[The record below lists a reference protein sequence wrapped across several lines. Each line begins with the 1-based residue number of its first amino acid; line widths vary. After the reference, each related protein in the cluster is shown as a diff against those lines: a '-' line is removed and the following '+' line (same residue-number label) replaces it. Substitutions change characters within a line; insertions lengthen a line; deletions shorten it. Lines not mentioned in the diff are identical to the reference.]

1 MAEKK
6 RGGLHST
13 VDGRLIAGRYKIVDP
28 EPIGRGGM
36 GLVYRG
42 FDIRTKKD
50 VAIKVLHEQFEGMP
64 EAVAR
69 FRKETDVV
77 NRVGHEGIA
86 VILDRAQPDEAPVFI
101 VMEFLDGKTL
111 AQVLDENGQNS
122 KPLHVQ
128 HILYIGLKLL
138 ETLGAVHESG
148 IIHRDLKPENVFVLG
163 RMDKRYR
170 VKIIDFGIAKFK
182 EADPKLTQVGTIV
195 GTPLYMSPEQ
205 CRGLPVDHRTDLYA
219 IGCVLYEM
227 ATGRPPF
234 VGDLSEVQQG
244 HICSLPESPT
254 DLNGEIPLALSAVIV
269 KALAKEP
276 DNRFPDAEA
285 MHEALEDAVPE
296 DKLFW
301 RDSRPPSPVN
311 GSVVV
316 VPAPRLLPRAP
327 EQDPGDATPTRLV
340 PEKAAQVQAAAAAEK
355 LGRAETITP
364 TDLEQEGASALSTKK
379 AHEVFAAAV
388 DYLKQAEVWILRPS
402 RRAGVIAVGSAA
414 FVTIALTIL
423 TALLSGNGTASKAAD
438 ARTTPDAAVIAE
450 APPSPPEIPDALVI
464 RVPVHIPTP
473 PSRDAEADTSEDAD
487 EADAGEDKTRTEATE
502 AEIATSSTP
511 PTGYTELLAEG
522 TTAFERRNYRAAA
535 RKFTGATEL
544 WSEGADA
551 WRELGDTLLLLGRRS
566 EAKTSLR
573 EYLRL
578 APDAPDA
585 SYYRGIVGNK

>member
-1 MAEKK
+1 
-6 RGGLHST
+6 
-13 VDGRLIAGRYKIVDP
+13 
-28 EPIGRGGM
+28 M

-42 FDIRTKKD
+42 YDIRTKKD

-64 EAVAR
+64 EVVAR

-111 AQVLDENGQNS
+111 AQVLDENGQNG

-128 HILYIGLKLL
+128 HVRYIGLKLL
-138 ETLGAVHESG
+138 ETLEAVHESG

-182 EADPKLTQVGTIV
+182 EADPKLTQVGTVV

-269 KALAKEP
+269 RALAKEP
-276 DNRFPDAEA
+276 ANRFPDAEA
-285 MHEALEDAVPE
+285 MHEALDDAVPE

-311 GSVVV
+311 GSSAAKL
-316 VPAPRLLPRAP
+316 APRLLPRVP

-340 PEKAAQVQAAAAAEK
+340 PEKAAQVEAAREA

-364 TDLEQEGASALSTKK
+364 TGLRQEETGALSAKK
-379 AHEVFAAAV
+379 AREVFDAAV
-388 DYLKQAEVWILRPS
+388 DYLKMAEVWILQPS
-402 RRAGVIAVGSAA
+402 RRAGVIAVGVAV
-414 FVTIALTIL
+414 FVIVALTVL

-438 ARTTPDAAVIAE
+438 AGTTPDAAVIAE
-450 APPSPPEIPDALVI
+450 APPPPAEAPDVLVI
-464 RVPVHIPTP
+464 RVPVPMPTP
-473 PSRDAEADTSEDAD
+473 SSRDAGADTSED
-487 EADAGEDKTRTEATE
+487 ADAGEDKTRTEATE
-502 AEIATSSTP
+502 AEVANSSTP

-522 TTAFERRNYRAAA
+522 TAAFERRNYRAAA

-544 WSEGADA
+544 WREGPDA

-566 EAKTSLR
+566 EAKTALR
-573 EYLRL
+573 EYLQL

-585 SYYRGIVGNK
+585 AYYRGIVGNK